1 MRPARPGPSTVKRV
15 RATSTIPARLR
26 ADRRVRDAAPAVA
39 LAVVFLVAPAFGE
52 QGWTSADTGP
62 ALLAVASCLPL
73 VVRSRWPLAV
83 LAATVALD
91 ILRIT
96 VTPEFEIT
104 PAASLVALYTLAS
117 LRGRWLAWPA
127 GIASAALITAAYALA
142 HDQSWTSGVVLGLF
156 DLPLLA
162 TAFGDTV
169 RSRRAYLAE
178 VEARAER
185 AERTRE
191 QEARRAVT
199 EERLRIARELHDV
212 VAHHI
217 TLVNAQAGVAHH
229 LMRDNPDAAYQA
241 LGQIKET
248 SRAALDELRATVGLL
263 RQPDDG
269 PEPLRPLP
277 GLADLDE
284 LVSAFL
290 ATGSQVDL
298 DRRGTPVPVAT
309 GIQLGAYRIVQ
320 EALTNARRHAPG
332 AHVRVLLEYSAESL
346 HITVANDGRH
356 GPRTR
361 TMAAT
366 GPGTESAAELGAG
379 PGTGKGT
386 GHGLMGMRER
396 AAALGGTVATG
407 PGPAGGYRVQA
418 ELPLSPANPGEPAP
432 LAAPAAPAS
441 GDASAEKGH

>member
-1 MRPARPGPSTVKRV
+1 MRPAP
-15 RATSTIPARLR
+15 AQTILASLR
-26 ADRRVRDAAPAVA
+26 ADPRVRDAAPAVA
-39 LAVVFLVAPAFGE
+39 LAVVFVAAPAFGAHA
-52 QGWTSADTGP
+52 WTSADAVP

-83 LAATVALD
+83 VAATLALD
-91 ILRIT
+91 ILRIS
-96 VTPEFEIT
+96 VTPQFGIV

-117 LRGRWLAWPA
+117 CRRRSLAWPV
-127 GIASAALITAAYALA
+127 GIASAALITAVYALA
-142 HDQSWTSGVVLGLF
+142 HGQSWTSGAVLGLF
-156 DLPLLA
+156 DVPILA

-191 QEARRAVT
+191 QEARRAVG

-263 RQPDDG
+263 RQPDDD
-269 PEPLRPLP
+269 PAPVRPLP
-277 GLADLDE
+277 GLTDLDE
-284 LVSAFL
+284 LAGAFR
-290 ATGSQVDL
+290 ASGSQVEVDW
-298 DRRGTPVPVAT
+298 RGAPVPVAT
-309 GIQLGAYRIVQ
+309 GVQLAAYRIVQ

-332 AHVRVLLEYSAESL
+332 AHVRVLLEYAAGAL
-346 HITVANDGRH
+346 RITVANDAQPGPLPQTAAGREP
-356 GPRTR
+356 GRE
-361 TMAAT
+361 AAAET
-366 GPGTESAAELGAG
+366 GPGAG
-379 PGTGKGT
+379 TGT
-386 GHGLMGMRER
+386 GHGLIGMRER
-396 AAALGGTVATG
+396 ATALGGAVAAA
-407 PGPAGGYRVQA
+407 PDPAGGYLVRA
-418 ELPLSPANPGEPAP
+418 ELPLSSSSSAT
-432 LAAPAAPAS
+432 
-441 GDASAEKGH
+441 AEKGN